1 MRAICAD
8 KTYRIHLRRSMQNEN
23 SSSTD
28 AAAET
33 VASLRPPSYRD
44 HTGRRTASYPPEIWC
59 LHLSVRPQIWCL
71 HLSVSTGTWCPH
83 LSLSRFFLGCN
94 NIIPGGVVV
103 LFGEAKWTPFKVPF
117 SVRRLMYPGRLWPG
131 GYRTWTGWLR
141 LRAVTR
147 AVTYPG
153 L

>member
-8 KTYRIHLRRSMQNEN
+8 KTYRGHLRRSTQNEN

-71 HLSVSTGTWCPH
+71 HLSVSTGTWCLH
-83 LSLSRFFLGCN
+83 LSLDFSWSVYYKSAPAWSCFLC
-94 NIIPGGVVV
+94 PT
-103 LFGEAKWTPFKVPF
+103 LYYL
-117 SVRRLMYPGRLWPG
+117 RLKYSGQLWPRS
-131 GYRTWTGWLR
+131 YLTWTGR
-141 LRAVTR
+141 LRAVTGGY
-147 AVTYPG
+147 TGGYYPG